1 MKLLI
6 ASNNM
11 HKFKEL
17 SPSLE
22 RLGFHCFTPDQ
33 LNIRLPQEVECY
45 DSYQDNARSK
55 VQALLHAPVDAILGD
70 DSGLE
75 VMALG
80 NQPGLHSA
88 RYAGTGKEEDNR
100 AFLLQQLHGIPFS
113 DRQARFICL
122 LCLWFQHQFY
132 FFEGCVDGYIL
143 EQEVGTNGFGY
154 DPLFYL
160 PSLQKTFSQISQEQ
174 KFQLSHR
181 GRAMEKCICFLT
193 EKINTE
199 GGS

>member
-6 ASNNM
+6 ASNNL

-22 RLGFHCFTPDQ
+22 RLGFQCFTPDQ
-33 LNIRLPQEVECY
+33 LNIRLPQEVECF
-45 DSYQDNARSK
+45 DSYKDNARSK

-88 RYAGTGKEEDNR
+88 RYGTGREEDNR
-100 AFLLQQLHGIPFS
+100 TFYCSNCMEFLLKIDKLSLSACYAYGFS
-113 DRQARFICL
+113 INFI
-122 LCLWFQHQFY
+122 F
-132 FFEGCVDGYIL
+132 
-143 EQEVGTNGFGY
+143 
-154 DPLFYL
+154 
-160 PSLQKTFSQISQEQ
+160 
-174 KFQLSHR
+174 
-181 GRAMEKCICFLT
+181 
-193 EKINTE
+193 
-199 GGS
+199 

>member
-6 ASNNM
+6 ASNNL

-22 RLGFHCFTPDQ
+22 RLGFQCFTPDQ
-33 LNIRLPQEVECY
+33 LNIRLPQEVECF
-45 DSYQDNARSK
+45 DSYKDNARSK

-88 RYAGTGKEEDNR
+88 RYAGTGREEDNR
-100 AFLLQQLHGIPFS
+100 TFLLQQLHGIPFEN
-113 DRQARFICL
+113 RQARFICL

-132 FFEGCVDGYIL
+132 FFEGSVDGFIL
-143 EQEVGTNGFGY
+143 EQEVGSNGFGY

-174 KFQLSHR
+174 KFLLSHR
-181 GRAMEKCICFLT
+181 GKAMEKCICFLT
-193 EKINTE
+193 KKINTE